1 MIEISKDTMRLI
13 LTIVFALVIAF
24 SLVVMGGCSSIQI
37 PENTQVLEFDSPS
50 EYPPQFQKW
59 QAYTVL
65 LDDGALIYT
74 IIGNECLLEHE
85 IKHVTDGAGHDGW
98 PKRLMECRV

>member
-24 SLVVMGGCSSIQI
+24 SMFVMSGCSSIQI

-50 EYPPQFQKW
+50 EYPPQFQRF

-65 LDDGALIYT
+65 MDDGALIYT
-74 IIGNECLLEHE
+74 IRGNECLLEHE
-85 IKHVTDGAGHDGW
+85 VWHVENGVGHDDM
-98 PKRLMECRV
+98 PDYLKRCRV